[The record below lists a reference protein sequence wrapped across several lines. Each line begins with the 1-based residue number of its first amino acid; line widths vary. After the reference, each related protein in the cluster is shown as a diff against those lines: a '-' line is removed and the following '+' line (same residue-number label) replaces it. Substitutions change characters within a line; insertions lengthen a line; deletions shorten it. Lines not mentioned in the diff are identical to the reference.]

1 MKRGEIWTMA
11 GGPSYAS
18 KPRPAVIIQDDGF
31 SETLS
36 IAVCPLTSEPV
47 EAPILRLLVE
57 PTPENGLRNPSR
69 LMVDKVT
76 TVAKSRLGQRI
87 GHLADDDLL
96 RLNRSLLVFLG
107 LAR

>member
-11 GGPSYAS
+11 GGPGYAS

-36 IAVCPLTSEPV
+36 IAVCPLNSEPV

-57 PTPENGLRNPSR
+57 ATPENGLRHTSR

-76 TVAKSRLGQRI
+76 TVPKSRLGQRI
-87 GHLADDDLL
+87 GCLADEDLL